1 MKMQKSVIF
10 GKKIIVKL
18 QIIVIIQGNIDL
30 LYINIVYLKKIL
42 QLFIMLFK
50 YVYQF
55 IIKELVEEFKK
66 EFTCLDK
73 TLKNT

>member
-1 MKMQKSVIF
+1 MF
-10 GKKIIVKL
+10 
-18 QIIVIIQGNIDL
+18 
-30 LYINIVYLKKIL
+30 
-42 QLFIMLFK
+42 FK

-55 IIKELVEEFKK
+55 IINELVEEFKK